1 MNQLALLKLGVGSL
15 QQGFPA
21 VTLQM
26 GAERQPHQRQIRASL
41 PAAPHLAELYRNWQL
56 LYLALYSRLAH
67 TTRIIFPQSQGILTN
82 VSEAG
87 FREICQELQHGF
99 NHWLSCEEFRPLD
112 RELRTHLVP
121 QQEIQ
126 VIVETDDLQLR
137 RFPWHLW
144 DFFQDFRRAEVALS
158 TPRFQS
164 VQPAAPNPTRQVR
177 VLAVLGNSTGLD
189 LQQEQSLLTKLPQT
203 RLKFLAE
210 PTKLEL
216 SNQLWGQNWDIF
228 FFAGHSTSSEEGE
241 VGVLQINPTD
251 NLTISDLENA
261 LRRAIENGLQ
271 LAIFNSCDGLGI
283 IRELEKLN
291 LNIPQ
296 VIVMREPVP
305 DRVAQAF
312 LTYFLQAYSQG
323 QSLYLAVREARERL
337 QTLEN
342 LSGHSVTI
350 PEVIAHSQPQR
361 RPQKQQDKTQQVSTV
376 RTTDSPSDPH
386 DLDETTEPQPRK
398 LLFNNSPENNSLREQ
413 TASQGEDFS
422 DEDAFPCAS
431 WLPVICQ
438 NPAVEPPSWDT
449 LRQLNRPLPSDYPG
463 GLSKWKVLLLAS
475 FIVTA
480 VVAGLRSLGGLQPFE
495 LMAYDQLMR
504 LRPAEPLDDRIL
516 VVEATEA
523 DVKRYGFPLPDQT
536 VSRVIETLEIYQ
548 PRVIGLDIF
557 RDSSVAPG
565 TEKLTQLLKENPH
578 VIGICSVADVT
589 NLDNKP
595 GIAPHSELPDT
606 RLGYSDVVFDPDR
619 IIRRHLLFMQPD
631 YNDPCTTDHSLS
643 MRLAFTYLDREG
655 IFPQTLPGARIQ
667 LGNLILNRLHSNS
680 GPYQNIDHR
689 GIQLLLNYRSS
700 APRRVSITDL
710 LEGNVDPRWIQDRI
724 ILIGVSAPISSD
736 YFLTP
741 YSASQWPYQQVPGVL
756 VQSQMVSQI
765 ISAVLDARP
774 LIKVGNLW
782 TELLWIWAW
791 SGVGGIIG
799 LVVARSRD
807 RAIVVAGAC
816 GVLWLSCWGGFIL
829 GFWIPLVPSA
839 IVLVI
844 MGGLAPVRFSRL
856 SPTEGA
862 PSQIQSPQIY

>member
-26 GAERQPHQRQIRASL
+26 GAERQPQQRQIRASL
-41 PAAPHLAELYRNWQL
+41 PPAPHLAELYRNWQL

-67 TTRIIFPQSQGILTN
+67 NTRIIFPQSQGVVTN

-87 FREICQELQHGF
+87 FREICQELQSGF
-99 NHWLSCEEFRPLD
+99 NHWLSSEEFRPLD

-158 TPRFQS
+158 TPRFQWI
-164 VQPAAPNPTRQVR
+164 QPAAPNPTRQVR
-177 VLAVLGNSTGLD
+177 VLAVLGNSAGLD

-203 RLKFLAE
+203 RLEFLAE

-216 SNQLWGQNWDIF
+216 SNQLWRQNWDIF
-228 FFAGHSTSSEEGE
+228 FFAGHSTSSDEGE

-283 IRELEKLN
+283 VRELEKLN
-291 LNIPQ
+291 LQIPQ

-337 QTLEN
+337 QSLEN
-342 LSGHSVTI
+342 LSGHTIAI
-350 PEVIAHSQPQR
+350 PEITHHQTARQSQ
-361 RPQKQQDKTQQVSTV
+361 KLQDDNKNVAM
-376 RTTDSPSDPH
+376 DSSNSILKNSD
-386 DLDETTEPQPRK
+386 LEINTEPSPRQLLWDQP
-398 LLFNNSPENNSLREQ
+398 PDENNSLRERN
-413 TASQGEDFS
+413 TNSYPDFI

-449 LRQLNRPLPSDYPG
+449 LRQVNRPGSG
-463 GLSKWKVLLLAS
+463 IGLASHLAKWKVLLLTSLLATG
-475 FIVTA
+475 FVT
-480 VVAGLRSLGGLQPFE
+480 GLRALGGVQPFE
-495 LMAYDQLMR
+495 LMAYDHLMR
-504 LRPAEPLDDRIL
+504 LRPAEPPDDRIL

-536 VSRVIETLEIYQ
+536 ISQVIDTLEIYE
-548 PRVIGLDIF
+548 PRVVGLDIF
-557 RDSSVAPG
+557 RDSPAPPG
-565 TEKLTQLLKENPH
+565 TEKLTQLLQENPR
-578 VIGICSVADVT
+578 VIGICSVADIT
-589 NLDNKP
+589 NIDNKP
-595 GIAPHSELPDT
+595 GIAPHSGLPET

-643 MRLAFTYLDREG
+643 MRVALNYLASEG
-655 IFPQTLPGARIQ
+655 IVPQNLPGARIQ
-667 LGNLILNRLHSNS
+667 LGDLILNRLNSNS

-689 GIQLLLNYRSS
+689 GIQILLNYRFSS
-700 APRRVSITDL
+700 ARRVSMTDL
-710 LEGNVDPRWIQDRI
+710 LQGNVDPRWIEDQI

-741 YSASQWPYQQVPGVL
+741 YSASQWPYRQVPGVL
-756 VQSQMVSQI
+756 VQAHMVSQI
-765 ISAVLDARP
+765 ISAVLNDRP
-774 LIKVGNLW
+774 LIKVGTIW
-782 TELLWIWAW
+782 TELLLIWVW
-791 SGVGGIIG
+791 SGVGGLIG
-799 LVVARSRD
+799 LLMRRSRN
-807 RAIVVAGAC
+807 RAIGVVVAC

-829 GFWIPLVPSA
+829 GFWMPLVPSA

-844 MGGLAPVRFSRL
+844 MGGLAPVRL
-856 SPTEGA
+856 SPLSQTEWSMLK
-862 PSQIQSPQIY
+862 SQST

>member
-87 FREICQELQHGF
+87 FREICQELQLGF
-99 NHWLSCEEFRPLD
+99 NHWLSCEDFRPLD

-158 TPRFQS
+158 TPRFQW

-337 QTLEN
+337 QSLEN
-342 LSGHSVTI
+342 LSGHSVTV
-350 PEVIAHSQPQR
+350 PEVMSNGQSQR
-361 RPQKQQDKTQQVSTV
+361 RPQKTQDKTEEMYGTH
-376 RTTDSPSDPH
+376 TTDFTSDQR
-386 DLDETTEPQPRK
+386 DLDSSTEPQSRK
-398 LLFNNSPENNSLREQ
+398 LLWENSQENNSLREQ
-413 TASQGEDFS
+413 TASPDDDFS

-449 LRQLNRPLPSDYPG
+449 LRQVNRPFTQGYPG
-463 GLSKWKVLLLAS
+463 ELAKWKVLLLAS
-475 FIVTA
+475 LIVTGI
-480 VVAGLRSLGGLQPFE
+480 VAGLRSLGGLQPFE
-495 LMAYDQLMR
+495 LMAYDHLMR
-504 LRPAEPLDDRIL
+504 LRPAEPIDDRIL

-536 VSRVIETLEIYQ
+536 VSRVLETLDIYQ

-557 RDSSVAPG
+557 RDSPVAPG
-565 TEKLTQLLKENPH
+565 TEKLTQLLKDSPH
-578 VIGICSVADVT
+578 IVGICSVADVT
-589 NLDNKP
+589 NRDNKP
-595 GIAPHSELPDT
+595 GIAPHSALPET

-643 MRLAFTYLDREG
+643 MRVVLSYLGREE

-667 LGNLILNRLHSNS
+667 LGNVILNRLNANS

-689 GIQLLLNYRSS
+689 GIQLLLNYRQT

-710 LEGNVDPRWIQDRI
+710 LQGNVDPRWIQDRI

-756 VQSQMVSQI
+756 VQAQMVSQI
-765 ISAVLDARP
+765 ISAVLDGRP
-774 LIKVGNLW
+774 LMKVGTLW
-782 TELLWIWAW
+782 TELLWIWVW
-791 SGVGGIIG
+791 SGVGGGIG

-807 RAIVVAGAC
+807 RAIVIAVGC

-829 GFWIPLVPSA
+829 GFWVPLVPSA

-844 MGGLAPVRFSRL
+844 MGGLAPVRL
-856 SPTEGA
+856 SPLPKPDWST
-862 PSQIQSPQIY
+862 PQSQSTQTN

>member
-26 GAERQPHQRQIRASL
+26 GAERQPHQRQMRASL
-41 PAAPHLAELYRNWQL
+41 PPAPHLAELYRNWQL

-67 TTRIIFPQSQGILTN
+67 PTRIIFPQSQGVLTN

-87 FREICQELQHGF
+87 FREICQELKLGF

-112 RELRTHLVP
+112 RELRTHLIP

-144 DFFQDFRRAEVALS
+144 DFFEDFRRAEVALS
-158 TPRFQS
+158 TPRFQW
-164 VQPAAPNPTRQVR
+164 VQPIAPNPTRQVR
-177 VLAVLGNSTGLD
+177 VLAVLGNSAGLD
-189 LQQEQSLLTKLPQT
+189 LQLEQSLLTQLPQT

-216 SNQLWGQNWDIF
+216 SNQLWNQNWDIF
-228 FFAGHSTSSEEGE
+228 FFAGHSTSSDEGE

-291 LNIPQ
+291 LQIPQ

-337 QTLEN
+337 QSLESV
-342 LSGHSVTI
+342 SGHSLQPLENGTSTQIPQQPQPQTGKGDKDCGDRREKVSENRDSNSGTI
-350 PEVIAHSQPQR
+350 PR
-361 RPQKQQDKTQQVSTV
+361 RQKSLLE
-376 RTTDSPSDPH
+376 SY
-386 DLDETTEPQPRK
+386 LD
-398 LLFNNSPENNSLREQ
+398 NNTLREPSTNRYQ
-413 TASQGEDFS
+413 DWGE
-422 DEDAFPCAS
+422 EDAFPCAS

-438 NPAVEPPSWDT
+438 NPAVEPPSWDA
-449 LRQLNRPLPSDYPG
+449 LRQVNNHQGLNLGYPG
-463 GLSKWKVLLLAS
+463 GQPKWKVLLLAS
-475 FIVTA
+475 LLVTGII
-480 VVAGLRSLGGLQPFE
+480 AGVRALGGLQPLE
-495 LMAYDQLMR
+495 LKAYDHLMR
-504 LRPAEPLDDRIL
+504 MRPAEPADDRVL

-536 VSRVIETLEIYQ
+536 LAQVIETLNIYQ
-548 PRVIGLDIF
+548 PRVVGLDIF
-557 RDSSVAPG
+557 RDSAVAPG
-565 TEKLTQLLKENPH
+565 TAKLTQLLQKNSQI
-578 VIGICSVADVT
+578 IGICSVADVT

-595 GIAPHSELPDT
+595 GIAPPSALPEA

-619 IIRRHLLFMQPD
+619 IVRRHLLFMQPD
-631 YNDPCTTDHSLS
+631 YNDACTTDHSLS
-643 MRLAFTYLDREG
+643 MRVALTYLASEG

-667 LGNLILNRLHSNS
+667 LGHLILNPLSPNS

-689 GIQLLLNYRSS
+689 GIQILLNYRQQ
-700 APRRVSITDL
+700 AVRRVSITDL
-710 LEGNVDPRWIQDRI
+710 LEGNVDPRWIQDQI
-724 ILIGVSAPISSD
+724 ILVGVSAPISSD

-756 VQSQMVSQI
+756 VQSQMVSHI
-765 ISAVLDARP
+765 ISAVLDDRP
-774 LIKVGNLW
+774 LIQVGTIW
-782 TELLWIWAW
+782 TELLWIWGW
-791 SGVGGIIG
+791 SMVGGGIG
-799 LVVARSRD
+799 MVVSRSRN
-807 RAIVVAGAC
+807 RAIVVAGAV
-816 GVLWLSCWGGFIL
+816 GVLWLSCWGAFIL
-829 GFWIPLVPSA
+829 GFWIPLIPA
-839 IVLVI
+839 AMVLVI
-844 MGGLAPVRFSRL
+844 MGGLAPVRLSPL
-856 SPTEGA
+856 SPTGWSL
-862 PSQIQSPQIY
+862 PQSQST

>member
-41 PAAPHLAELYRNWQL
+41 PPAPHLAELYRNWQL

-67 TTRIIFPQSQGILTN
+67 NTRIIFPQSQGVLTN

-87 FREICQELQHGF
+87 FREICQELKLGF

-112 RELRTHLVP
+112 RELRTHLIP

-144 DFFQDFRRAEVALS
+144 DFFQDFRRAEIALS
-158 TPRFQS
+158 TPRFQW
-164 VQPAAPNPTRQVR
+164 VQPIAPNPTRQVR
-177 VLAVLGNSTGLD
+177 VLAVLGNSAGLD
-189 LQQEQSLLTKLPQT
+189 LQHEQSLLSQLPQT

-216 SNQLWGQNWDIF
+216 SNQLWNQNWDIF
-228 FFAGHSTSSEEGE
+228 FFAGHSTSSDEGE

-291 LNIPQ
+291 LQIPQ

-305 DRVAQAF
+305 DQVAQAF

-337 QTLEN
+337 QSLES
-342 LSGHSVTI
+342 LSGQWLQPPKNKPPTQTPRPPQQPTGKDDESDTNSLDPVLEDWDANSGIT
-350 PEVIAHSQPQR
+350 PRRQKSLLEVY
-361 RPQKQQDKTQQVSTV
+361 
-376 RTTDSPSDPH
+376 
-386 DLDETTEPQPRK
+386 LD
-398 LLFNNSPENNSLREQ
+398 NNSLREPS
-413 TASQGEDFS
+413 THCYPELDE
-422 DEDAFPCAS
+422 EDAFPCAS

-449 LRQLNRPLPSDYPG
+449 LRQVNRHQGLNLG
-463 GLSKWKVLLLAS
+463 GQPKWKVLLLAS
-475 FIVTA
+475 LLVTG
-480 VVAGLRSLGGLQPFE
+480 VVAGVRGLGGLQALE
-495 LMAYDQLMR
+495 LQAYDHLMR
-504 LRPAEPLDDRIL
+504 MRPAEPSDDRVL

-536 VSRVIETLEIYQ
+536 LAQVIETLNIYQ
-548 PRVIGLDIF
+548 PRVVGLDIF
-557 RDSSVAPG
+557 RDSPVAPG
-565 TEKLTQLLKENPH
+565 SAQLTQLLQENSQI
-578 VIGICSVADVT
+578 IGICSVADVT

-595 GIAPHSELPDT
+595 GIAPASAVPET

-631 YNDPCTTDHSLS
+631 YNDACTTDHSLS
-643 MRLAFTYLDREG
+643 MRVALAYLGSEG

-667 LGNLILNRLHSNS
+667 LGHVILNPLSPNA

-689 GIQLLLNYRSS
+689 GIQILLNYRQQ
-700 APRRVSITDL
+700 AVRRVSITDL
-710 LEGNVDPRWIQDRI
+710 LQGNVDPRWIQDQI
-724 ILIGVSAPISSD
+724 ILVGVSAPISSD

-765 ISAVLDARP
+765 ISAVLDKRP
-774 LIKVGNLW
+774 LIQVGTIW
-782 TELLWIWAW
+782 TELLWIWGW
-791 SGVGGIIG
+791 SVVGGGIG
-799 LVVARSRD
+799 MVVSRSRN
-807 RAIVVAGAC
+807 RAIVVAGAVS
-816 GVLWLSCWGGFIL
+816 GLWLSCWGAFIL
-829 GFWIPLVPSA
+829 GFWVPLVPSA

-844 MGGLAPVRFSRL
+844 MGGLAPVRLSPM
-856 SPTEGA
+856 SPTEWSLTQ
-862 PSQIQSPQIY
+862 SQST

>member
-41 PAAPHLAELYRNWQL
+41 PPAPHLAELYRNWQL

-67 TTRIIFPQSQGILTN
+67 NTRIIFPQSQGILTN

-87 FREICQELQHGF
+87 FREICQELQLKF

-126 VIVETDDLQLR
+126 VLVETDDLQLR

-158 TPRFQS
+158 TPRFQR
-164 VQPAAPNPTRQVR
+164 VQPMSPNPTRMVR
-177 VLAVLGNSTGLD
+177 VLAVLGNSAGLD
-189 LQQEQSLLTKLPQT
+189 LQQEQSLLTQLPQT

-216 SNQLWGQNWDIF
+216 SNQLWGENWDIF

-261 LRRAIENGLQ
+261 LRRAIEKGLQ

-291 LNIPQ
+291 LQIPQ

-323 QSLYLAVREARERL
+323 QSLYMAVREARERL
-337 QTLEN
+337 QSLESLCDRTIVPPEETAHNSSAKRPQNKTGKGSESLVEARESILDNLGPETGIQSRRYQSLLEKNLEN
-342 LSGHSVTI
+342 
-350 PEVIAHSQPQR
+350 
-361 RPQKQQDKTQQVSTV
+361 ST
-376 RTTDSPSDPH
+376 
-386 DLDETTEPQPRK
+386 
-398 LLFNNSPENNSLREQ
+398 LREP
-413 TASQGEDFS
+413 SSNLNPDLEL

-449 LRQLNRPLPSDYPG
+449 LRQVDANGFPLGNSG
-463 GLSKWKVLLLAS
+463 KLSKWKVLLLAS
-475 FIVTA
+475 LLVTG
-480 VVAGLRSLGGLQPFE
+480 VASGLRALGGLQSLE
-495 LMAYDQLMR
+495 LKAYDYLMR
-504 LRPAEPLDDRIL
+504 IRPAEPADDRIL

-523 DVKRYGFPLPDQT
+523 DVKRYGFPLPDKTLSQ
-536 VSRVIETLEIYQ
+536 VIETLEIYQ
-548 PRVIGLDIF
+548 PRVVGLDIF
-557 RDSSVAPG
+557 RDNPVAPG
-565 TEKLTQLLKENPH
+565 TEKLTQLLQENPH

-589 NLDNKP
+589 NRDNKP
-595 GIAPHSELPDT
+595 GIAPHPTLPDT

-643 MRLAFTYLDREG
+643 MRVALNYLSKEE
-655 IFPQTLPGARIQ
+655 IFPQTLPDDRIK
-667 LGNLILNRLHSNS
+667 LGNLIINRLNSNS

-689 GIQLLLNYRSS
+689 GIQVFVNYRSQQV
-700 APRRVSITDL
+700 RRVSMTDL

-724 ILIGVSAPISSD
+724 ILVGVSAPISSD

-765 ISAVLDARP
+765 ISAALDKRP
-774 LIKVGNLW
+774 LIQVGTLW
-782 TELLWIWAW
+782 TELLWIWGW
-791 SGVGGIIG
+791 SVAGGAIAM
-799 LVVARSRD
+799 VVTRSRN

-816 GVLWLSCWGGFIL
+816 GVLWLSCWGSFIL
-829 GFWIPLVPSA
+829 GVWLPLVPSA

-844 MGGLAPVRFSRL
+844 MGGLAPVRL
-856 SPTEGA
+856 SSLSQTEWLISKSQPT
-862 PSQIQSPQIY
+862 